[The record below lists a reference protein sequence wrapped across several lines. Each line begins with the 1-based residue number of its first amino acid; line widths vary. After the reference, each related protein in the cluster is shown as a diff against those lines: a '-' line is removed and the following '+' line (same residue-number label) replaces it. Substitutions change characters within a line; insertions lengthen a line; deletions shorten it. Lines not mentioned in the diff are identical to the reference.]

1 MSNEKKNYGIGRFT
15 SIWWNEGRDGRA
27 GFYTIQIR
35 RVYKDSSGTDVEQKI
50 SLFADDVIRLA
61 AELERAKLVLLQPRE
76 IVRQTVEP
84 DVPSATDDIPF

>member
-1 MSNEKKNYGIGRFT
+1 MSEKKNYGIGRFT

-76 IVRQTVEP
+76 IVRQTVET

>member
-27 GFYTIQIR
+27 GFHTIQIR
-35 RVYKDSSGTDVEQKI
+35 RVYKDSSGKDVEQKI

-76 IVRQTVEP
+76 IVRQTIET

>member
-15 SIWWNEGRDGRA
+15 SIWWNEGRDGKA

-35 RVYKDSSGTDVEQKI
+35 RVYKDSTGAEVEQKL
-50 SLFADDVIRLA
+50 SLFTDDVIRLA

-76 IVRQTVEP
+76 IIRQTVEP
-84 DVPSATDDIPF
+84 EIPNAADDIPF